1 MPENVCAFKSKAD
14 CTGLTHYRTITGV
27 CNNLERPYEGSSQ
40 TAFGRLLPAAY
51 DDGNTFN
58 STRMINKFVFR
69 SLLGIH
75 LPRSQSVLGGPLPN
89 CRELSLAMG
98 SAPVFDTAFNN
109 LFVTYGQFF
118 VHDITLATPVTDS
131 GRTPITSCTCS
142 SHDPDTCNIVDVAAS
157 DPFMAAQKC
166 IAMPATAQ
174 AFSDQM
180 CTLGIKDQM
189 NANSHYIDL
198 SVTYGSTRAT
208 ARGLRLA
215 SGGLLKSTTKP
226 WSKLEL
232 PPGQRDSKSCID
244 ANESQRC
251 FAGGD
256 SRLMENTLLAG
267 IQTQWVRAHN
277 IFARELVTIRP
288 DWKNND
294 EILYEETKKILSALH
309 QRYVYEDWLP
319 ILIGPTATQKFV
331 GDNGLF
337 SRYDPKVTLISSFY
351 SMNFIFLSYRHKV
364 SYSMKLLP
372 VSYVFI
378 HSFEISTVVVSLMVN

>member
-1 MPENVCAFKSKAD
+1 MPENVCAFKNKPD
-14 CTGLTHYRTITGV
+14 CSGLTHYRTVTGV

-51 DDGNTFN
+51 EDGNSFD
-58 STRMINKFVFR
+58 SIRMIIQVV
-69 SLLGIH
+69 SLLGLH

-98 SAPVFDTAFNN
+98 STPVFDTAFNN
-109 LFVTYGQFF
+109 LFVTYGQFI
-118 VHDITLATPVTDS
+118 VHDITLSTPVTDS

-142 SHDPDTCNIVDVAAS
+142 SHDPDTCTVVDVAAN

-174 AFSDQM
+174 AFADQI
-180 CTLGIKDQM
+180 CSLGVKDQM

-208 ARGLRLA
+208 AHGLRLA

-232 PPGQRDSKSCID
+232 PPGQRESKSCTD
-244 ANESQRC
+244 ASDSQRC

-277 IFARELVTIRP
+277 IFGRELANIRP
-288 DWKNND
+288 DWRSND
-294 EILYEETKKILSALH
+294 DILYEETKKILSALH
-309 QRYVYEDWLP
+309 QRFVYEDWLP
-319 ILIGPTATQKFV
+319 ILIGQPAAQKFV

-337 SRYDPKVTLISSFY
+337 SRYDPKVMPIQLFLT
-351 SMNFIFLSYRHKV
+351 MKFIFDSHRHKV
-364 SYSMKLLP
+364 LFSMTLSL
-372 VSYVFI
+372 VSYVYI
-378 HSFEISTVVVSLMVN
+378 LSSEISSVVANPMVN